1 MPRSAGPARLAV
13 RTPVSTPVRSV
24 GAFLKA
30 DQPEAAGTVRA
41 LVAWLRERRV
51 EVRGDAECE
60 RWTDLKAT
68 PRDELA
74 AWADLLVGLGGDGT
88 LLAVARAA
96 GTRRV
101 PILGINLG
109 TFGYLTEVNVDEM
122 FAVLE
127 RVLAGEEV
135 VESRMRL
142 EVVAERGGVEVGCYQ
157 ALNDAVITKTALSRM
172 IDLET
177 RADGASVTTYHADGL
192 IVSTPTGST
201 AYSLSA
207 GGPILL
213 PGSDVMVLTPIC
225 SHSLTQRPLVLPQS
239 CILEITV
246 RTRGDEAFL
255 TVDGQEGLALR
266 AGDRVAVRR
275 SEHPID
281 IVASPYRTRFDILR
295 AKLRWGER

>member
-1 MPRSAGPARLAV
+1 MHRGEGTIRGA
-13 RTPVSTPVRSV
+13 VRSV

-30 DQPEAAGTVRA
+30 DQPEAAETVRA
-41 LVAWLRERRV
+41 LASWLRERDVALRA
-51 EVRGDAECE
+51 DPECE
-60 RWTDLKAT
+60 RWTDLKGV
-68 PRDELA
+68 PREELA

-101 PILGINLG
+101 PILGVNLG

-122 FAVLE
+122 FPVLE
-127 RVLAGEEV
+127 RVLAGEAR
-135 VESRMRL
+135 VETRMRL
-142 EVVAERGGVEVGCYQ
+142 EVIAEREGAEIGRYQ

-177 RADGASVTTYHADGL
+177 RADGAMVTVYHADGL
-192 IVSTPTGST
+192 IVGTPTGST

-225 SHSLTQRPLVLPQS
+225 SHSLTQRPLVLPDT
-239 CILEITV
+239 CVVEITV
-246 RTRGDEAFL
+246 RTRGDDAFL
-255 TVDGQEGLALR
+255 TVDGQEGLSLR
-266 AGDRVAVRR
+266 AGDRVQVRR
-275 SEHPID
+275 SPHPVE
-281 IVASPYRTRFDILR
+281 IVSSPYRTRFDILR